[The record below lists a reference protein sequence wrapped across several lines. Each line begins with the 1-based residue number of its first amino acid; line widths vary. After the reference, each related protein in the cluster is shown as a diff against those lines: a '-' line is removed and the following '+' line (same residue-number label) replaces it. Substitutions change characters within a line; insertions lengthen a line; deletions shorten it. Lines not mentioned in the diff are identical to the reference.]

1 MRTSARIRGCW
12 ILSVI
17 LLANRGRQSI
27 NPPSSSPPGPLG
39 DGLIAATNPATIADV
54 IAEMQSIDALLP
66 ANDGLKWFNRL
77 YLMVTDQVRSTP
89 PGGVWQNPAWL
100 DHLDVVFAGLY
111 FDALRA
117 SLAGQKTPSSWTAM
131 FQARFTPNI
140 DRIQF
145 ALAGMN
151 AHINHDLSLALLKT
165 SADLNLI
172 PAPDGPEY
180 RDYQSV
186 NSLLGAAMPSALN
199 MLAGDALGLLA
210 EDTGKVGRL
219 LAFWNICSA
228 RDLAWDFANHLRDLT
243 GPAQAAALAMQ
254 DALTGA
260 LGRAILAQV

>member
-1 MRTSARIRGCW
+1 
-12 ILSVI
+12 
-17 LLANRGRQSI
+17 
-27 NPPSSSPPGPLG
+27 
-39 DGLIAATNPATIADV
+39 
-54 IAEMQSIDALLP
+54 MQSIDALLP
-66 ANDGLKWFNRL
+66 DNDGLKWFNRL

-89 PGGVWQNPAWL
+89 PGSAWLDPAWL

-117 SLAGQKTPSSWTAM
+117 SLAGQKTPSSWSAM
-131 FQARFTPNI
+131 FEVRFTPGI

-165 SADLNLI
+165 SADMNLV
-172 PAPDGPEY
+172 PAPDGPEH

-186 NSLLGAAMPSALN
+186 NTLLGTVMPSALT

-219 LAFWNICSA
+219 LAFWNISSA

-243 GPAQAAALAMQ
+243 GPAQSAALAMQ